1 MIQLGVWNAGRKM
14 VPGKANEVIPEAV
27 RSQLRLPKVG
37 QIGYVVNN
45 IHKAIAYYKNALGI
59 SPWLLLDERPDPCIQ
74 RGENVYPLLRIGLS
88 YVGSVQIELI
98 QVAEGESV
106 HLSHLKEPE
115 GRIHHLGFMVQD
127 IDRRLQD
134 YQSMGIDVLQRGVIR
149 ESGITV
155 KYAYLDVVDKAGTI
169 FELVQWRL
177 GLLPLPTNRLV
188 FNLACL
194 LGSRTVFRGRLI
206 R

>member
-1 MIQLGVWNAGRKM
+1 MI
-14 VPGKANEVIPEAV
+14 PGKANEVVPDAV

-74 RGENVYPLLRIGLS
+74 RGETVYPLLRIGLS

-98 QVAEGESV
+98 QVAEGQSV

-127 IDRRLQD
+127 IDKRLQD
-134 YQSMGIDVLQRGVIR
+134 YQSVGIDVLQLGVIR

-177 GLLPLPTNRLV
+177 GLLPLPTSRPV
-188 FNLACL
+188 FNLACS
-194 LGSRTVFRGRLI
+194 LGSRTVFKGRVI